1 MAVLQ
6 ASVRDLGT
14 GLVVIGGAESYGP
27 GGYAGTAL
35 EQALPVR
42 IELPQDSQKPPV
54 AVMLVLES
62 TESQQGDQVLRGAAE
77 AVIDQLTPRD
87 QVGVTNGTGS
97 GTVVVPLGPL
107 TDKGKVKA
115 AIDSMMLGDPGSYS
129 PDLNAAAAQLSKVKA
144 SVKHILLFG
153 DGDAMDNYQPVI
165 TKIHDEG
172 VTVST
177 VLVFSGGSD
186 AGMMQAM
193 AGWGHGRFYQSN
205 NVSDVPQIF
214 LKETNRALKPW
225 IVEGNITPR
234 LSSLVEALPG
244 VPLDAF
250 PSLTGYVATT
260 PRAAA
265 DVILKSP
272 QGDPLL
278 ATWEYGLG
286 RVTAWTS
293 DAQGRWTADLLR
305 WPSANRFFG
314 DIVRYTLPQAGD
326 PALHLETQVQGDHTH
341 LLVSAP
347 TDSGATVTISSV
359 APDLS
364 DHALTLASTG
374 PGRFEGDL
382 PTDQVG
388 SYLLRV
394 SESVGGATKHSN
406 TFGLVVPYS
415 PEYRD
420 LGTDTNT
427 LRAIASAG
435 GGVLITDVSRV
446 YTLPVPPV
454 RAPQAL
460 EELLLV
466 LAILLFP
473 IDVALRRLIFRVEDV
488 PAWKAAFKRAP
499 AAAIAA
505 EATVTRLKERVAD
518 VRTARAAKST
528 GEQPKPPDE
537 TIEEL
542 RARRRR

>member
-1 MAVLQ
+1 
-6 ASVRDLGT
+6 
-14 GLVVIGGAESYGP
+14 
-27 GGYAGTAL
+27 
-35 EQALPVR
+35 
-42 IELPQDSQKPPV
+42 
-54 AVMLVLES
+54 
-62 TESQQGDQVLRGAAE
+62 
-77 AVIDQLTPRD
+77 
-87 QVGVTNGTGS
+87 
-97 GTVVVPLGPL
+97 
-107 TDKGKVKA
+107 
-115 AIDSMMLGDPGSYS
+115 
-129 PDLNAAAAQLSKVKA
+129 
-144 SVKHILLFG
+144 
-153 DGDAMDNYQPVI
+153 
-165 TKIHDEG
+165 
-172 VTVST
+172 
-177 VLVFSGGSD
+177 
-186 AGMMQAM
+186 
-193 AGWGHGRFYQSN
+193 
-205 NVSDVPQIF
+205 
-214 LKETNRALKPW
+214 
-225 IVEGNITPR
+225 
-234 LSSLVEALPG
+234 
-244 VPLDAF
+244 
-250 PSLTGYVATT
+250 
-260 PRAAA
+260 
-265 DVILKSP
+265 
-272 QGDPLL
+272 
-278 ATWEYGLG
+278 
-286 RVTAWTS
+286 
-293 DAQGRWTADLLR
+293 
-305 WPSANRFFG
+305 
-314 DIVRYTLPQAGD
+314 
-326 PALHLETQVQGDHTH
+326 
-341 LLVSAP
+341 
-347 TDSGATVTISSV
+347 V

-542 RARRRR
+542 RARRRK